1 MFSLSKNQLTNA
13 VSIAVAYMPKD
24 GEFTG
29 KITVEGVQ
37 GNIFVKSSD
46 WIQTVIVKNIP
57 FQSSDLTKDYFEPF
71 TIDGKKLLTALKA
84 AKTDEIVFDIQN
96 EHINIKAG
104 RSKVKIETTA
114 ETQNIK
120 IQKGETCLTM
130 TDNLIDNFKKVLHAV
145 DTGNPKP
152 ELNGI
157 LFQSNSGTS
166 NIVGTDTRRLSIVS
180 YNEASNDFN
189 VIIPKEGVVSIIK
202 LFDGLGVDAYISDT
216 MLTIATD
223 TIEYSTKLINGKF
236 PDYNRIL
243 PKGYTQKITLNKQK
257 FIELIKEA
265 SLFIP
270 EIKILIDDGKI
281 TISDND
287 GNSETEDTVEDTD
300 ITIRFY
306 INSKLVLDFLTSYE
320 DETVQLCFNAKN
332 LPIVFVANTNYQEVC
347 MPIVVNDKGQ
357 EHEK

>member
-1 MFSLSKNQLTNA
+1 MFSLNKNQLTNA

-24 GEFTG
+24 GDFTG

-202 LFDGLGVDAYISDT
+202 LFDSLGVDAYISDT

-236 PDYNRIL
+236 PDYRRII
-243 PKGYTQKITLNKQK
+243 PKGHTQKVTLNKQK
-257 FIELIKEA
+257 FYELIKEA

-270 EIKILIDDGKI
+270 EIKIVISDGNI
-281 TISDND
+281 TIADND
-287 GNSETEDTVEDTD
+287 GNCETKDSIDDENAN
-300 ITIRFY
+300 IGFY
-306 INSKLVLDFLTSYE
+306 INSKLVLDFLSSYDGE
-320 DETVQLCFNAKN
+320 AIQLGFNEKN
-332 LPIVFVANTNYQEVC
+332 LPISFIADSNYCEVC
-347 MPIVVNDKGQ
+347 MPIVMNDRGGT
-357 EHEK
+357 HE